1 MKPAAWTFV
10 ALTLVVGL
18 HAQRG
23 NAPQPAGKGCR
34 TYASAYETQ
43 TTADPMTFNSVIKGT
58 CEFNAATLKTTC
70 VNNYSDSI
78 GTVTTSTSVT
88 TFKSAADA
96 IDEVGALP
104 PRRRSLMTE
113 TTTTSKTAKA
123 AHTLTNTYDA
133 QNRLVKETAPNA
145 TVTYTAWDSSGRPTA
160 ATQVTGSVTS
170 TLAYTYDNA
179 TRTQTI
185 VTTSSIANGKCTSV
199 FDANGNNISNVCTT
213 PGGTTTAKTVIS
225 ATKQLCQ

>member
-1 MKPAAWTFV
+1 MRSFALACAA
-10 ALTLVVGL
+10 VVFASGL

-23 NAPQPAGKGCR
+23 STPQATGKGCR
-34 TYASAYETQ
+34 IYASAYETQ
-43 TTADPMTFNSVIKGT
+43 TTASPITFSSTIKGT

-96 IDEVGALP
+96 IDEIGVVP
-104 PRRRSLMTE
+104 PRRRSLTTE
-113 TTTTSKTAKA
+113 TTTTTKTSKA

-145 TVTYTAWDSSGRPTA
+145 SVTYTAWDGSGRPTA

-170 TLAYTYDNA
+170 TLTYTYDDA
-179 TRTQTI
+179 ARTQTI

-213 PGGTTTAKTVIS
+213 PGGTTTAKTMIS
-225 ATKQLCQ
+225 ATKQLCP